1 MRSSLFA
8 LGLVPLAVIALAV
21 SVQAQPRGRIV
32 LFEDAGFQ
40 GEQRVVDG
48 EIRDFRA
55 VGFNDRVS
63 SIHIDSGTWEF
74 CEDADFRGGCIT
86 LNRDDRDLTADGF
99 NDRISSA
106 RPVADRGNSIGNS
119 GGNSGRD
126 NDQRDGSGFDQRGS
140 GGFNRR
146 GGNGFDQRG
155 NGGFNQ
161 RGGNGRGVDQRGNVG
176 VILYRDVG
184 FGGDSRPVSDTVTD
198 FRSLRFN
205 DAVSS
210 IRIASGTWE
219 FCSDAN
225 FQGRCMTFDK
235 DVQSLVPMNFND
247 TISSMRRVR

>member
-1 MRSSLFA
+1 MRKSLLLIGVALVSCVFA
-8 LGLVPLAVIALAV
+8 ASA
-21 SVQAQPRGRIV
+21 QAQPRGRIV
-32 LFEDAGFQ
+32 LFDDINFG

-48 EIRDFRA
+48 EVRDFRA
-55 VGFNDRVS
+55 IGFNDRVS
-63 SIHIDSGTWEF
+63 SIQINSGSWEF

-86 LNRDDRDLTADGF
+86 LSRDDRNLVNDGF

-106 RPVADRGNSIGNS
+106 RPVADRGSSN
-119 GGNSGRD
+119 
-126 NDQRDGSGFDQRGS
+126 SGFDQRGGS
-140 GGFNRR
+140 SDQRGGGGFDPR
-146 GGNGFDQRG
+146 GGGSGQGRGGFDQRG
-155 NGGFNQ
+155 GNDQ
-161 RGGNGRGVDQRGNVG
+161 RGGGG
-176 VILYRDVG
+176 VILYQDVG
-184 FGGDSRPVSDTVTD
+184 FGGESRQVSDTITD

-210 IRIASGTWE
+210 IRISSGTWE

>member
-1 MRSSLFA
+1 MRLSLLA
-8 LGLVPLAVIALAV
+8 IGVLLGSCMAGA

-32 LFEDAGFQ
+32 LFDDINFG

-48 EIRDFRA
+48 E
-55 VGFNDRVS
+55 V
-63 SIHIDSGTWEF
+63 
-74 CEDADFRGGCIT
+74 
-86 LNRDDRDLTADGF
+86 RDDRNLVNDGF

-106 RPVADRGNSIGNS
+106 RPVADRGSSN
-119 GGNSGRD
+119 
-126 NDQRDGSGFDQRGS
+126 SGFDQRG
-140 GGFNRR
+140 GGSDQR
-146 GGNGFDQRG
+146 GGGSDQRGGGGFDQRG
-155 NGGFNQ
+155 GGSGQGRGGFDQ
-161 RGGNGRGVDQRGNVG
+161 RGGNDQRGGGG
-176 VILYRDVG
+176 VILYQDVG
-184 FGGDSRPVSDTVTD
+184 FGGESRQVSDTITD

-210 IRIASGTWE
+210 IRISSGTWE

>member
-1 MRSSLFA
+1 MRSSVFV
-8 LGLVPLAVIALAV
+8 LGLVLLAAIALAG

-32 LFEDAGFQ
+32 LFQDAGFQ
-40 GEQRVVDG
+40 GEQRVLDG
-48 EIRDFRA
+48 EVRDFRA
-55 VGFNDRVS
+55 IGFNDRVS

-86 LNRDDRDLTADGF
+86 LSRDDRDLTVDGF

-106 RPVADRGNSIGNS
+106 RPVADRGNSS
-119 GGNSGRD
+119 GNSGRD
-126 NDQRDGSGFDQRGS
+126 TDQRGGGFDQRGS
-140 GGFNRR
+140 GGSNQR
-146 GGNGFDQRG
+146 GGGGGGFDQRG
-155 NGGFNQ
+155 NA
-161 RGGNGRGVDQRGNVG
+161 G
-176 VILYRDVG
+176 VILYQDVG
-184 FGGDSRPVSDTVTD
+184 FGGDSRQVFDSVTD

-219 FCSDAN
+219 FCSDVN